1 MWCGLALRR
10 CSVLLVMGW
19 AAWLLG
25 APGAR
30 AAEIRIDHIE
40 LFSTNLVLV
49 HFDTEANRHY
59 FLQYLDIANCPDGGL
74 GSCLNP
80 GVSGTWSNLFEAP
93 KIPTV
98 SHYIVPDTR
107 TNRWRFY
114 RLKVTP

>member
-1 MWCGLALRR
+1 MSCGLALRR

-98 SHYIVPDTR
+98 GHYIVPDTR